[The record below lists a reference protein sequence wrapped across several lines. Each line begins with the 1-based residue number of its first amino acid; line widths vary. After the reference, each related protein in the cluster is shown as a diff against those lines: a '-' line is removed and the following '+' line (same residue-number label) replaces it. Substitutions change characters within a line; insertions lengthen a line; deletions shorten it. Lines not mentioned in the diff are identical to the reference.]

1 MKSVHGIYQLRNR
14 VAHLEPLLRSG
25 NVRAQLTNM
34 RTVLGEIDPAVEH
47 WFVSDQRVTAA
58 LRARPS
64 ADEQ

>member
-1 MKSVHGIYQLRNR
+1 MHGIYQLRNR

-34 RTVLGEIDPAVEH
+34 RTVLGEIDPIVEH
-47 WFVSDQRVTAA
+47 WFVSYQRVTAV

-64 ADEQ
+64 TDGQ